1 MKGVAVSIMNILH
14 LKYAIEIDKYHSINK
29 AAEMLYMSQPNLSRA
44 LKELED
50 NLGISIFKRTSRG
63 MSTTVQGEEFLG
75 YARKILA
82 QIDEVENM
90 YKQGRSQKQKFS
102 VSVPRSSYFSY
113 AFSQFSK
120 AIKKDR
126 PAEIFYKETNSKRA
140 INNILQA
147 DYKLGIIRYKT
158 TYESYFKSMLR
169 EKGLV
174 GEVLAEFSYVLIM
187 SRKHP
192 LADKDDIRLCD
203 LHDYI
208 EISHA
213 DPYVPSMPFVD
224 IKREELGEYAD
235 KRIFVFERASQFDL
249 LQNVTDTFMWVSPLS
264 KDMLDRFGL
273 VQKRSRDNDKVYRDV
288 LVYSKNYKLTELDKR
303 FIEEVIKAK
312 EKFVTEG

>member
-1 MKGVAVSIMNILH
+1 MNLLH
-14 LKYAIEIDKYHSINK
+14 LKYAIEIERYHSINK

-50 NLGISIFKRTSRG
+50 NLGITIFKRTSKG

-82 QIDEVENM
+82 EIDEIENM
-90 YKQGRSQKQKFS
+90 YKKGSSQKQKFS

-113 AFSQFSK
+113 AFAQFSK
-120 AIKKDR
+120 SIQRDK
-126 PAEIFYKETNSKRA
+126 PAEILYKETNSKRA
-140 INNILQA
+140 ISNILQA

-158 TYESYFKSMLR
+158 TYETYFKSMLK

-174 GEVLAEFSYVLIM
+174 HEELAEFSYVLLM
-187 SRKHP
+187 SKKHP
-192 LADKDDIRLCD
+192 LADKEDIRLSD
-203 LHDYI
+203 LRDYV

-224 IKREELGEYAD
+224 IKREELGEYVD

-249 LQNVTDTFMWVSPLS
+249 LENVCDTFMWVSPLS
-264 KDMLDRFGL
+264 QEMLDKFGL
-273 VQKRSRDNDKVYRDV
+273 VQKKSVDNNKIYRDV
-288 LVYSKNYKLTELDKR
+288 LIYKKNYKPSELDKR
-303 FIEEVIKAK
+303 FIAEVAEAK
-312 EKFVTEG
+312 KKFAIE